1 MEFNKATNFRV
12 GLKSSLRA
20 LKDNCAEKLIIAED
34 CDQHVSRQLIELAKE
49 KSVTIEYVDTMK
61 NLGQLCQ
68 IDVGAA
74 AAVIIK

>member
-1 MEFNKATNFRV
+1 MQSFSKEKLRV

-20 LKDNCAEKLIIAED
+20 LKDNSAEKILIAKD
-34 CDQHVSRQLIELAKE
+34 CEQHVSRQLITLAKDKKIE
-49 KSVTIEYVDTMK
+49 IEYIDTMK
-61 NLGQLCQ
+61 NLGKLCE